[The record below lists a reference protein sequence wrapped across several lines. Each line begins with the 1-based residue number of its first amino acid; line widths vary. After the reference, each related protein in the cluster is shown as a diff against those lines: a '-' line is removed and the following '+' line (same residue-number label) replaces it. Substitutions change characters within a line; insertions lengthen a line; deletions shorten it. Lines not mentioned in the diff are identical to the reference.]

1 MAILF
6 QNLNFRKLHYF
17 HEFFRIDK
25 ILKKLH
31 MIMTFCLATKFVL
44 YKQNFVQQIILKKNF
59 PHFHV
64 MIFCFQVKRNFLK
77 DYCKK

>member
-1 MAILF
+1 MAILS

-17 HEFFRIDK
+17 HEFFMIDK
-25 ILKKLH
+25 ILKNFH

-44 YKQNFVQQIILKKNF
+44 YKQNFKEQIILKKLF

-64 MIFCFQVKRNFLK
+64 IIFYFHIKRNFLK